1 MLAAAREGDSLKVQ
15 FKFLP
20 PDQGEL
26 FKEAADALYMMY
38 RSLVEAGFSE
48 GQAMQITLETLVA
61 QIKGGGGI

>member
-1 MLAAAREGDSLKVQ
+1 MQ
-15 FKFLP
+15 FKFVP